1 MKLCSFWP
9 PLQVFL
15 DFEGEMTARGF
26 EPGFDDRIGD
36 ARVPELHLTGLR
48 GELTPM
54 QTNLASTTLFGR
66 LHHDHHHHHHS
77 EKTGPFMNDFRA
89 SVFFVFA

>member
-9 PLQVFL
+9 PLQVFP
-15 DFEGEMTARGF
+15 DFEGKMTARGF
-26 EPGFDDRIGD
+26 EPGSDDSIGD

-48 GELTPM
+48 GELAPM

-66 LHHDHHHHHHS
+66 LHHHHHS
-77 EKTGPFMNDFRA
+77 EKMGPFMNDFRA

>member
-1 MKLCSFWP
+1 MKLCSLWP
-9 PLQVFL
+9 RLHVFL
-15 DFEGEMTARGF
+15 DFEGKMAVRGL
-26 EPGFDDRIGD
+26 ELGFDEGSGD
-36 ARVPELHLTGLR
+36 ASAPEPHLTGLR
-48 GELTPM
+48 GELTPW

-66 LHHDHHHHHHS
+66 LHHNHHHHHS